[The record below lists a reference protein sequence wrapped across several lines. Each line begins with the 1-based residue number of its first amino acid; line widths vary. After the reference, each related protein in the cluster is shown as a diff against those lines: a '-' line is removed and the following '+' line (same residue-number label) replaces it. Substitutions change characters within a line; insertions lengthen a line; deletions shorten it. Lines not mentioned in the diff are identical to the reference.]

1 LEKIKVAVNGACGR
15 MGLEVCNAILNEG
28 GNLELT
34 GALDLHNLGKD
45 IGSLLGLKNLN
56 IPVTAPTAENLL
68 QLKPEVIVDF
78 TTPLVV
84 MGNIELALRCNI
96 RPIVGTTGITQ
107 VDLNRINRWV
117 EDCGLSALI
126 APNFAIGAVLM
137 MKFASIAAQ
146 YLPQAEII
154 ELHHDQKIDAPSGT
168 SLKTAEMIAANRLLD
183 PPKKEDLQKLA
194 GVRGGVQNGVHIH
207 SLRLSGLV
215 AHQEVIFGGEGQTLT
230 IRHDSYDR
238 KSFMPG
244 IIMAVKKI
252 TSLKGLY
259 YGLETIL
266 DFNTDFKNMG

>member
-1 LEKIKVAVNGACGR
+1 LKKIKVAVNGACGR
-15 MGLEVCNAILNEG
+15 MGREVCNAILNEG
-28 GNLELT
+28 KDLELT
-34 GALDLHNLGKD
+34 GALDVNNLGED
-45 IGSLLGLKNLN
+45 IGSILGLSKLN
-56 IPVTAPTAENLL
+56 IPVVEPTTDNLL
-68 QLKPEVIVDF
+68 QLKPDVIVDF

-84 MGNIELALRCNI
+84 MDNIKLALQCNV

-107 VDLNRINRWV
+107 VDLNRIRKWV
-117 EDCGLSALI
+117 EDRRLSALI
-126 APNFAIGAVLM
+126 APNFALGAVLM

-168 SLKTAEMIAANRLLD
+168 SLKTAEMIAANRLTD
-183 PPKKEDLQKLA
+183 PPHKEDLQKLA
-194 GVRGGVQNGVHIH
+194 GVRGGIKNGIHIH
-207 SLRLSGLV
+207 SLRLNGLV

-252 TSLKGLY
+252 ISLEGLF
-259 YGLETIL
+259 YGLETVI
-266 DFNTDFKNMG
+266 DFNSNFKSMD

>member
-1 LEKIKVAVNGACGR
+1 MKKIKVAVNGACGR
-15 MGLEVCNAILNEG
+15 MGREVCNAILNEG
-28 GNLELT
+28 KDLELT
-34 GALDLHNLGKD
+34 GALDVNNLGED
-45 IGSLLGLKNLN
+45 IGSILGLSKLN
-56 IPVTAPTAENLL
+56 IPVVEPTTDNLL
-68 QLKPEVIVDF
+68 QLKPDVIVDF

-84 MGNIELALRCNI
+84 MDNIKLALQCNV

-107 VDLNRINRWV
+107 VDLNRIRKWV
-117 EDCGLSALI
+117 EDRRLSALI
-126 APNFAIGAVLM
+126 APNFALGAVLM

-168 SLKTAEMIAANRLLD
+168 SLKTAEMIAANRLTD
-183 PPKKEDLQKLA
+183 PPHKEDLQKLA
-194 GVRGGVQNGVHIH
+194 GVRGGIKNGIHIH
-207 SLRLSGLV
+207 SLRLNGLV

-252 TSLKGLY
+252 ISLEGLF
-259 YGLETIL
+259 YGLETVI
-266 DFNTDFKNMG
+266 DFNSNFKNMD

>member
-1 LEKIKVAVNGACGR
+1 MKKIKVAVNGACGR
-15 MGLEVCNAILNEG
+15 MGREVCNAILNEG
-28 GNLELT
+28 KDLELT
-34 GALDLHNLGKD
+34 GALDVNNLGED
-45 IGSLLGLKNLN
+45 IGSILGLSKLN
-56 IPVTAPTAENLL
+56 IPVVEPTTDNLL
-68 QLKPEVIVDF
+68 QLKPDVIVDF

-84 MGNIELALRCNI
+84 MDNIKLALQCNV

-107 VDLNRINRWV
+107 VDLNRIRKWV
-117 EDCGLSALI
+117 EDRRLSALI
-126 APNFAIGAVLM
+126 APNFALGAVLM

-168 SLKTAEMIAANRLLD
+168 SLKTAEMIAANRLTD
-183 PPKKEDLQKLA
+183 PPHKEDLQKLA
-194 GVRGGVQNGVHIH
+194 GVRGGIKNGIHIH
-207 SLRLSGLV
+207 SLRLNGLV

-252 TSLKGLY
+252 ISLEGLF
-259 YGLETIL
+259 YGLET
-266 DFNTDFKNMG
+266 

>member
-1 LEKIKVAVNGACGR
+1 MKKIKVAVNGACGR
-15 MGLEVCNAILNEG
+15 MGREVCNAILNEG
-28 GNLELT
+28 KDLELT
-34 GALDLHNLGKD
+34 GALDVNNLGED
-45 IGSLLGLKNLN
+45 IGSILGLSKLN
-56 IPVTAPTAENLL
+56 IPVVEPTTDNLL
-68 QLKPEVIVDF
+68 QLKPDVIVDF

-84 MGNIELALRCNI
+84 MDNIKLALQCNV

-107 VDLNRINRWV
+107 VDLNRIRKWV
-117 EDCGLSALI
+117 EDRRLSALI
-126 APNFAIGAVLM
+126 APNFALGAVLM

-168 SLKTAEMIAANRLLD
+168 SLKTAEMIAANRLTD
-183 PPKKEDLQKLA
+183 PPHKEDLQKLA
-194 GVRGGVQNGVHIH
+194 GVRGGIKNGIHIH
-207 SLRLSGLV
+207 SLRLNGLV

-252 TSLKGLY
+252 ISLEGLF
-259 YGLETIL
+259 YGLETVI
-266 DFNTDFKNMG
+266 DFNSNFKSMD

>member
-1 LEKIKVAVNGACGR
+1 LKKIKVAVNGACGR
-15 MGLEVCNAILNEG
+15 MGREVCNAILNEG
-28 GNLELT
+28 KDLELT
-34 GALDLHNLGKD
+34 GALDVNNLGED
-45 IGSLLGLKNLN
+45 IGSILGLSKLN
-56 IPVTAPTAENLL
+56 IPVVEPTTDNLL
-68 QLKPEVIVDF
+68 QLKPDVIVDF

-84 MGNIELALRCNI
+84 MDNIKLALQCNV

-107 VDLNRINRWV
+107 VDLNRIRKWV
-117 EDCGLSALI
+117 EDRRLSALI
-126 APNFAIGAVLM
+126 APNFALGAVLM

-168 SLKTAEMIAANRLLD
+168 SLKTAEMIAANRLTD
-183 PPKKEDLQKLA
+183 PPHKEDLQKLA
-194 GVRGGVQNGVHIH
+194 GVRGGIKNGIHIH
-207 SLRLSGLV
+207 SLRLNGLV

-252 TSLKGLY
+252 ISLECLF
-259 YGLETIL
+259 YGLETVI
-266 DFNTDFKNMG
+266 DFNSNFKSMD